1 MQPLEIFFLFGNIS
15 LLSNMIED
23 LKTLEIN
30 EAKNYAMTTCV
41 LTLYLV
47 QRLPI
52 ITFLINTLFF
62 YGVVWI
68 FGEKINQY
76 IGEGDITLLPWVIN
90 GLLMHSLITTIAYLT
105 AVAIIFFAIKK
116 SLKIKEMPLY
126 ITYWFVFL
134 IITLIIFF

>member
-47 QRLPI
+47 QQLPI

-105 AVAIIFFAIKK
+105 AVAIIFFTIKK